1 MRDKFLLGAIFGVLA
16 NIPKEIIDFTIYLLG
31 SKFYCWMI
39 PAGITL
45 SPKWNGTFWG
55 IVVGGLNDFIIAAV
69 LGVGLTYFLEIME
82 KKYLFVK
89 GMCYS
94 FGIWLF
100 FCMMIVTRIS
110 YWTRMKD
117 PGFYFQNFVAHQ
129 IWGLVATWLIVKY
142 IFRKARKKSI

>member
-45 SPKWNGTFWG
+45 SPEWNGTFWG

-69 LGVGLTYFLEIME
+69 LGVGLTYFLGIME
-82 KKYLFVK
+82 KKYLFIK

-142 IFRKARKKSI
+142 IFKDARKKSI